1 MIWPSFTVVLSIWR
15 WIDVFFCSLFPFQS
29 RIHITKE
36 TLKYLGSDYRVEP
49 GHGGERNGYLRDHNI
64 DSFLIIPSDKY
75 RDVSTI
81 RLVYHSINQST
92 HNKKPEMYSSKIKE
106 HFLTLLCRS
115 TLVVGSGNTVYLVIA
130 WNDVWPCFY
139 WNTFSCY
146 WTLGQHFLWRSF
158 LFSITPKKPA
168 ATIPWM
174 EWHLRRKSCVLWA
187 TLNIPSRTFTTSKRP
202 VLSRSLDLVV
212 FSLTMILDAILLGHD
227 R

>member
-1 MIWPSFTVVLSIWR
+1 MYVLFS
-15 WIDVFFCSLFPFQS
+15 FPFSKSYSHNQGDSKISWKWLPS
-29 RIHITKE
+29 RTRSRWRKKWLPKRPQHWFFLDHSQWQIPRC
-36 TLKYLGSDYRVEP
+36 KY
-49 GHGGERNGYLRDHNI
+49 HW
-64 DSFLIIPSDKY
+64 LI
-75 RDVSTI
+75 
-81 RLVYHSINQST
+81 YHSINQST